1 MGHSFDDVAKF
12 ENTVWSRC
20 APGYK
25 QGFEALTGNAVQP
38 LLDTVSLRAGERV
51 LDLGTGPGT
60 AAAAAQ
66 QRGGRVVGIDFSEA
80 MIAEARRRN
89 PEIDFKTGDVH
100 ALAFGDAE
108 FDVVIAN
115 LVIHH
120 LGDPDRALKEAQRVL
135 KPGGRLAFTV
145 WADMSKLEA
154 FGLFFGA
161 VAEHGNPGD
170 LPHGPMFGVSDFDVY
185 RKMMLK
191 AGFRDVTVRE
201 VPIAWK
207 TDSIDSYLKA
217 FSDWAAMDT
226 FPEPMADA
234 IGTSVRT
241 KSEAYR
247 KGSGIEIPNPV
258 ILVFAIK

>member
-1 MGHSFDDVAKF
+1 MAFSFDEVAKF

-20 APGYK
+20 APGYRE
-25 QGFEALTGNAVQP
+25 GFEALTGNALKP
-38 LLDTVSLRAGERV
+38 LLDAVNVRKGERV
-51 LDLGTGPGT
+51 LDLGCGPGT
-60 AAAAAQ
+60 VSAAAQ
-66 QRGGRVVGIDFSEA
+66 ERGASCVGVDFSDA
-80 MIAEARRRN
+80 MVGEARRRN
-89 PEIDFKTGDVH
+89 PGIDFKTGDVH
-100 ALAFGDAE
+100 ALPFGDAE

-115 LVIHH
+115 LVVHH

-145 WADMSKLEA
+145 WADMTKLEA

-161 VAEHGNPGD
+161 VAEHGNAGE
-170 LPHGPMFGVSDFDVY
+170 LPHGPLFGVSDFDVY
-185 RKMMLK
+185 RTMVKK
-191 AGFRDVTVRE
+191 AGFSDSTVRE

-226 FPEPMADA
+226 FPKATADA
-234 IGTSVRT
+234 IRTSVRT
-241 KSEAYR
+241 KAEAYR
-247 KGSGIEIPNPV
+247 KGSGFEIPNPV